1 MKQFFTQIVTG
12 RDNFTVDALKL
23 LAIVAVLVGL
33 VLECAA
39 VFFKLPGQPFELQAY
54 GIGLGALLLSAG
66 GALKLKADTE
76 PSDTVSIKTSSET
89 TLTET
94 K

>member
-23 LAIVAVLVGL
+23 LAILAVLVGL

-39 VFFKLPGQPFELQAY
+39 VFLKLPGQPFDLQAY

-76 PSDTVSIKTSSET
+76 PSDSVSIRTET
-89 TLTET
+89 QVTET